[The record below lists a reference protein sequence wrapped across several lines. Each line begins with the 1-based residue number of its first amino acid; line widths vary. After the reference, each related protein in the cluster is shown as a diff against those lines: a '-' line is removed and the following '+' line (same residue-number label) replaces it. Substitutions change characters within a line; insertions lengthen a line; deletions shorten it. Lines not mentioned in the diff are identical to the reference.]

1 LIGPVQSSSGGAT
14 VSFFFRLTFGFAVFA
29 ALSSLAPSRALALD
43 AGFRGGSSVL
53 PLVAL
58 PSAASAKPLKVTLS
72 QTKCTVKNCSEKK
85 PLVAKSSNG
94 FAPNSS
100 VYVSVLL
107 PDGRD
112 GNGASSSLNYAPYAA
127 TNGKGSVEFRWWV
140 RPTDPNG
147 KYLVTFSDG
156 ARDATVS
163 FTVSGN
169 QAVTPAAEQTIITNN
184 TIAALDTAG
193 RPYLLV
199 DSDPIGIRP
208 LPTRDA
214 GSSIAKVGHN
224 ISLVAVCQVTN
235 GQLTTEANF
244 SITGDD
250 RIEFISN
257 VWYGI
262 KLEDGKVGY
271 IPDAWTTRTNG
282 LGLKECTVAPL

>member
-1 LIGPVQSSSGGAT
+1 LQSNQNSGGAMMPI
-14 VSFFFRLTFGFAVFA
+14 SFRFTLGFSVLT
-29 ALSSLAPSRALALD
+29 ALSLPIPGPALALET
-43 AGFRGGSSVL
+43 GFRGGSSAL

-58 PSAASAKPLKVTLS
+58 PSAALTKPVKVTLS

-85 PLVAKSSNG
+85 PLFAKSSSG

-112 GNGASSSLNYAPYAA
+112 GNGAASNLNYAPYAA

-156 ARDATVS
+156 ARDTTVS
-163 FTVSGN
+163 FTVSGS

-262 KLEDGKVGY
+262 KFEDGKVGY